1 MIKRN
6 ILITGGCRSGK
17 SRHALSLSND
27 HPGRKVYLATAE
39 SLDKEMAKR
48 IAKHKKERG
57 KNWVTI
63 EEPIDIASVIA
74 REDNKSELIVLDCLT
89 LWVSNLLMEDLSA
102 TNIIKRVKQ
111 LIKICTESKATIALI
126 TNEVGGGI
134 VPDNR
139 LARDFR
145 DISGESN
152 QLIAKAFDEVVHMV
166 SGIPV
171 IIKNKCV
178 SPDPKSI
185 DSDSQQ
191 IFSKEKREGVY
202 EAIYKR
208 RDMRHFLKDPIDPT
222 VLGRILDAAHHAGSV
237 GYMQPWNFIV
247 INEADVKLRIA
258 DIFSRANAKAAQKF
272 DGDRKSLYNSLKLE
286 GITDSPINI
295 CITCDRTRFGPNV
308 LGRDTI
314 PETDIFSTC
323 CAVQNLWL
331 AARAEGL
338 AVGWVSILYP
348 EELKQILKVP
358 EHIFPVAY
366 LCIGHTKTFYD
377 KPMLETAGWAKRLNL
392 KELIFYDK
400 WQGAPKDF
408 HIKLHNE

>member
-126 TNEVGGGI
+126 KNEVGGGI

-237 GYMQPWNFIV
+237 
-247 INEADVKLRIA
+247 ALSLRIVVSMLKR
-258 DIFSRANAKAAQKF
+258 FSPSKC
-272 DGDRKSLYNSLKLE
+272 GSE
-286 GITDSPINI
+286 
-295 CITCDRTRFGPNV
+295 C
-308 LGRDTI
+308 
-314 PETDIFSTC
+314 
-323 CAVQNLWL
+323 
-331 AARAEGL
+331 
-338 AVGWVSILYP
+338 
-348 EELKQILKVP
+348 ELSMLSGSRIMVP
-358 EHIFPVAY
+358 RI
-366 LCIGHTKTFYD
+366 
-377 KPMLETAGWAKRLNL
+377 
-392 KELIFYDK
+392 
-400 WQGAPKDF
+400 
-408 HIKLHNE
+408 